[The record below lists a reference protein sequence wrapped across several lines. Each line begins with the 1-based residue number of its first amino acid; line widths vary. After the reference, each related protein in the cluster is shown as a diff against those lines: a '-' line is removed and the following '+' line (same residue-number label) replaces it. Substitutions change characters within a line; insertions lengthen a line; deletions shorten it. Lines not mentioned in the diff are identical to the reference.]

1 MELEKIKTKLFE
13 HLIQLREEL
22 KKEKMYLYF
31 RMQPNG
37 RLYVGIEYE
46 YTVLDFRGTPQ
57 IYHDKECSCNV
68 DVDNLTEEK
77 YTKFIKNF
85 DKFLTK
91 LRDKV
96 TSNKEIVKGFVAKF
110 EAYL

>member
-1 MELEKIKTKLFE
+1 MSVKLFDY
-13 HLIQLREEL
+13 LIQLREEL

-46 YTVLDFRGTPQ
+46 YVGLDFHYNPQ
-57 IYHDKECSCNV
+57 IYHGKECSCNV

-77 YTKFIKNF
+77 YDKFVKNF

-91 LRDKV
+91 IRGIIGKDKEAV
-96 TSNKEIVKGFVAKF
+96 KSFVIEIDG
-110 EAYL
+110 YL